1 MSRYQSSYLL
11 ALLLSILAARGLAA
25 ESMDPWRG
33 WVAFKEFAR
42 RTAEIPE
49 QGVSVQVAPGD
60 RRSIHLFF
68 GRQILVPKGNR
79 LEPAGAVVCE
89 FEFAARRRTPSRWQA
104 WTFDCP
110 TFEQFVDLVEQHP
123 LFADLLVTRP
133 LRSAVYWEEL

>member
-42 RTAEIPE
+42 RTAEMPD
-49 QGVSVQVAPGD
+49 QGVSVQIAPADD
-60 RRSIHLFF
+60 RIHLFF
-68 GRQILVPKGNR
+68 GRQILVPERNR

-89 FEFAARRRTPSRWQA
+89 FEFAPRRRTAAGWQA
-104 WTFDCP
+104 WSFDCP
-110 TFEQFVDLVEQHP
+110 TFERFVDLVEQHP
-123 LFADLLVTRP
+123 PFADLLVTRP